1 MVKKSIRKGGEILRP
16 SRPAAIPNYM
26 ILKQIDQSCLN
37 DFVQYETFYEDQN
50 KAKYGIVMV
59 NMSHP
64 LISGTGLEYFRYQ
77 EKKIFYKIIFNP
89 MMCNGLCPIMW

>member
-1 MVKKSIRKGGEILRP
+1 
-16 SRPAAIPNYM
+16 M

-89 MMCNGLCPIMW
+89 MKYNGLCPIMR